1 MKKALEDSLGDLLG
15 DLRGDSLMHSLGNP
29 CGGRGEGVGRGG
41 SNQRIPPTGTLL
53 KGSLSLFLAQ
63 NLLFPR
69 SRSLTATTASAA
81 TTMKTVGAP
90 KKAMKKVEA
99 PKKAMKKVEAPKK
112 VMKKT
117 VEVPLEK
124 WKRWGKVM
132 KVKPNHDFLS
142 RSLMALCG
150 LR

>member
-1 MKKALEDSLGDLLG
+1 MTQPFAVTH
-15 DLRGDSLMHSLGNP
+15 R
-29 CGGRGEGVGRGG
+29 
-41 SNQRIPPTGTLL
+41 
-53 KGSLSLFLAQ
+53 
-63 NLLFPR
+63 NLLEL
-69 SRSLTATTASAA
+69 LTICSTFTFLSETAMEAA
-81 TTMKTVGAP
+81 KTADAP

-132 KVKPNHDFLS
+132 KVKPNPDFLS
-142 RSLMALCG
+142 RSLKALCV